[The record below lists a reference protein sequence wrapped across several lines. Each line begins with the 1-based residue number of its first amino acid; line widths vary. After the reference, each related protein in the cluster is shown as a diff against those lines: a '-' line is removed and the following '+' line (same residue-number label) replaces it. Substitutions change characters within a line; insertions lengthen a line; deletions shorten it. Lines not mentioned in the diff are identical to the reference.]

1 MEAITLLELNGRV
14 KSTLQF
20 EMPDAYWVQAEIS
33 SISPSG
39 QGHCYLELVQK
50 DPTGRNFLAK
60 VIRSIHLFLG

>member
-14 KSTLQF
+14 RSTLQF

-39 QGHCYLELVQK
+39 QGHCYLEN
-50 DPTGRNFLAK
+50 PISRPRRA
-60 VIRSIHLFLG
+60 RR